1 LFLGDFHN
9 GYLYSFRLTNDREHL
24 ALTESDT
31 KIILNKDNSQPFVL
45 GKGFGGIVDVKEG
58 PDGDLYV
65 LSVHA
70 GDANCLIL
78 VKHCIPYESPV
89 GGTIFRI
96 SSKPF
101 MSEVE
106 R

>member
-1 LFLGDFHN
+1 
-9 GYLYSFRLTNDREHL
+9 
-24 ALTESDT
+24 
-31 KIILNKDNSQPFVL
+31 
-45 GKGFGGIVDVKEG
+45 
-58 PDGDLYV
+58 
-65 LSVHA
+65 
-70 GDANCLIL
+70 

-106 R
+106 RWMSYLIYKCRLPIETIWYCMYDKLKKRNLTESVKLNEQISSFTWWKQT